1 MSIASGIQSLT
12 KIIDRLPSGGY
23 AVAAELVRHMRAVER
38 EAREGAFEDLVQL
51 CHAAAE
57 TVETLVGNEQ
67 LIENAEMIVAHLR
80 EVVTFAEQWVTA
92 NSGGEGGSGLQAPQ
106 PLSVVDDRAEQQYA
120 ETVGM
125 FVSNALG
132 ALGDLEEELLCVEG
146 AGDRLDE
153 TVSGIRRTVHT
164 LKAEFGVLN
173 MLAPQALCHQ
183 AETTVDAIQENGA
196 PFPVDTM
203 LAFCDLIKQFVESLA
218 LDVKAEFGDPDPM
231 MQTLRQLAQQA
242 MARLDDDDEP
252 VELGVDG
259 DYADSL
265 PEFIGEARSHLA
277 DAEVAMVELSSDPDN
292 AENLN
297 LTFRAFHTIKGVAGF
312 LNLTALVELAHVAET
327 LLDGARSGRFRF
339 AGEDIDLVLAAGD
352 MITKMVDGLEGQTP
366 PSRGEWRELISK
378 LKTRADRTPDASD
391 RGETAS
397 EPQAASLPAPAESN
411 PKASVEVSNAAP
423 ADQASAQEGV
433 ATSKS
438 APAGKAA
445 AEAAP
450 ANGPASGPANG
461 PANGAAKPESGA
473 VVTPAAPSKVKKPE
487 VRAARVERT
496 IKVSTRRLD
505 MLVDMVGELVI
516 AQSMV
521 LQDPAIQRLDG
532 QKLARNIGQVGKITR
547 DLQEAAMSLRMVTVK
562 STFQKMARLVR
573 DVAGKAGK
581 RVALSLSGEETE
593 LDRNVV
599 EQISDPL
606 VHMIR
611 NAIDHG
617 IEAPDDRIKAGKSEE
632 GQLSLS
638 AYHQG
643 GSIVIEIR
651 DDGRGLDRD
660 KVFQKAV
667 SKDLIPAD
675 TNPQAMTDAEVFNM
689 IFLPGFSTAEQ
700 VTDLSG
706 RGVGMDVVRRN
717 IEALRGKI
725 EIESTLGEGTI
736 FRLRLPLTLAIIDG
750 MIVRVGQSRYVVPT
764 LSIEQSFRPS
774 MDDVHHV
781 VDRGECVHVRGAVLP
796 VYRLKEIFDQSDGC
810 TDLGEGILIV
820 VEVDGQRSCLFV
832 DEILG
837 QQQVVIKSL
846 GMSRDRIEGLS
857 GGAIMTDGRVALI
870 VDVGTLVES
879 VLNG

>member
-1 MSIASGIQSLT
+1 MSIVSGIQSLS
-12 KIIDRLPSGGY
+12 KIIDRLPAGGY
-23 AVAAELVRHMRAVER
+23 SVAAELVRQMRDVEKD
-38 EAREGAFEDLVQL
+38 ALDGSFEDLVQL
-51 CHAAAE
+51 CRSAAA
-57 TVETLVGNEQ
+57 TIETLVGNEQ
-67 LIENAEMIVAHLR
+67 LAESAELIEQHLR
-80 EVVTFAEQWVTA
+80 EVVTYAEEWAAAVARGDEQIAVH
-92 NSGGEGGSGLQAPQ
+92 APQ
-106 PLSVVDDRAEQQYA
+106 LLSITDATEDQRYV

-132 ALGDLEEELLCVEG
+132 ALSDLEEELLSVES
-146 AGDRLDE
+146 AGEGLEE
-153 TVSGIRRTVHT
+153 TISGIRRTVHT

-183 AETTVDAIQENGA
+183 AETTIDAIQENGG

-203 LAFCDLIKQFVESLA
+203 LAFGDLIKQFVDRLA
-218 LDVKAEFGDPDPM
+218 ADVKAEFGDPEPM
-231 MQTLRQLAQQA
+231 LNTLRHIAQQA
-242 MARLDDDDEP
+242 ISRLEDDGEP
-252 VELGVDG
+252 VELGVGG

-265 PEFIGEARSHLA
+265 PAFIGKARSQLSEV
-277 DAEVAMVELSSDPDN
+277 EVALVEFASDADSRACN
-292 AENLN
+292 NGEKLN
-297 LTFRAFHTIKGVAGF
+297 LAFRAFHTIKAAAGV
-312 LNLTALVELAHVAET
+312 LKLTALVELAQVAET
-327 LLDGARSGRFRF
+327 LLHGVRSGRCRF
-339 AGEDIDLVLAAGD
+339 AAEDIDLVLAAGD
-352 MITKMVDGLEGQTP
+352 MITKMIDGLEGRAS
-366 PSRGEWRELISK
+366 PSRGEWRGLISK
-378 LKTRADRTPDASD
+378 LKIRGDRTPDAGGQAVAD
-391 RGETAS
+391 TAPTVP
-397 EPQAASLPAPAESN
+397 ERQPESL
-411 PKASVEVSNAAP
+411 VSAAP
-423 ADQASAQEGV
+423 VAATTAAVPASA
-433 ATSKS
+433 SKAD
-438 APAGKAA
+438 AP
-445 AEAAP
+445 
-450 ANGPASGPANG
+450 
-461 PANGAAKPESGA
+461 
-473 VVTPAAPSKVKKPE
+473 VVVQPPSPTKKKTE

-496 IKVSTRRLD
+496 IKVSTTRLD

-521 LQDPAIQRLDG
+521 LQDPAIQCLDG
-532 QKLARNIGQVGKITR
+532 QTLASNIGQVGKITR

-573 DVAGKAGK
+573 DVAGKSGK
-581 RVALSLSGEETE
+581 RVALSLTGEETE

-617 IEAPDDRIKAGKSEE
+617 IEPPDVRTSIGKGEE
-632 GQLSLS
+632 GQVTLS

-660 KVFQKAV
+660 KVFAKAV
-667 SKDLIPAD
+667 SKGLIAND
-675 TNPQAMTDAEVFNM
+675 ATSQAMTDGEVFNM
-689 IFLPGFSTAEQ
+689 IFLPGFSTAET

-725 EIESTLGEGTI
+725 EIESTSGNGTV

-764 LSIEQSFRPS
+764 LSIEQSFRPNTA
-774 MDDVHHV
+774 DVHYV

-796 VYRLKEIFDQSDGC
+796 VHRLKEIFDQADGC
-810 TDLGEGILIV
+810 TDLGAGILIV

-846 GMSRDRIEGLS
+846 GMSRDRIVGLS

-870 VDVGTLVES
+870 IDVGTLVES
-879 VLNG
+879 VLSA